1 MSPTIIGIIGI
12 VVLFSVLLSRMPVGL
27 VLTLVGFLGFSSL
40 VTLEA
45 GVSLLGN
52 QPFTIAADYGLT
64 VVPLFVLMGQFA
76 FYSGISERLYGA
88 AHKVM
93 GHFRG
98 GLAMASIVA
107 CALFAA
113 ICGSSVATAAT
124 MGSVSLQEMKKYNYD
139 PKLATGSVAAGGTL
153 GILIPP
159 SVAFII
165 YGIITE
171 QSISKLFL
179 AGIFPGVLL
188 AVLFIITIY
197 VITRFNPNL
206 GPEAP
211 RAKLKEMVIS
221 LHGIVEALALF
232 ALVMGGLFVGFFT
245 PTEAGAIGALGAL
258 AIALA
263 RRRLSWQG
271 FIAALNDTLRIT
283 AMIFVIIIG
292 AMIFSRFLAV
302 TQIPAV
308 LAGVI
313 SGLPLPPLFIIA
325 GIIIIFLLGGCFLD
339 GPALIL
345 IFTPIFFPVVNALG
359 INPIWFGVIVVIMT
373 EMGLLTPPVGLNVY
387 TISGVAKDVPLEDI
401 FRAIFPFLIPMIVCV
416 IILMFFPQIALFLPG
431 LMG

>member
-1 MSPTIIGIIGI
+1 MTPTIIGIIGI
-12 VVLFSVLLSRMPVGL
+12 VVLFLALLSRMPVGL

-52 QPFTIAADYGLT
+52 QPFSIASDYGLT
-64 VVPLFVLMGQFA
+64 VVPLFILMGQFA
-76 FYSGISERLYGA
+76 FHSGISERLYGA

-98 GLAMASIVA
+98 GLAMAGIVA

-124 MGSVSLQEMKKYNYD
+124 IGSVSIQEMKKYKYD
-139 PKLATGSVAAGGTL
+139 PKLATGSLAAGGTL

-179 AGIFPGVLL
+179 AGIFPGTLL
-188 AVLFIITIY
+188 ATLFIITIY
-197 VITRFNPNL
+197 VLTRFNPNL
-206 GPEAP
+206 CPKVPKAE
-211 RAKLKEMVIS
+211 LKEMIIS
-221 LHGIVEALALF
+221 LFGVMEALALF
-232 ALVMGGLFVGFFT
+232 ALVMGGLFIGFFT

-263 RRRLSWQG
+263 RRRLGWQG
-271 FIAALNDTLRIT
+271 FIAALNETLRIT
-283 AMIFVIIIG
+283 AMTYVIIIG
-292 AMIFSRFLAV
+292 AMIFSHFLVV
-302 TQIPAV
+302 TQIPAELV
-308 LAGVI
+308 DVV
-313 SGLPLPPLFIIA
+313 SRLPLPPLFIISA
-325 GIIIIFLLGGCFLD
+325 IIIIFLIGGCFLD
-339 GPALIL
+339 GPSLIL
-345 IFTPIFFPVVNALG
+345 ILTPIFFPVAKTLN

-401 FRAIFPFLIPMIVCV
+401 FRAIFPFLIPMIICV
-416 IILMFFPQIALFLPG
+416 IILMFFPEIALFLPG
-431 LMG
+431 LMR